1 MRLQKPLGN
10 VSVFR
15 LGVLRAAIGAGLVP
29 ALLAVTACG
38 RGTPLPASPSAR
50 PPSSQTAAILSSA
63 SEVTQ
68 APPVYQSG
76 GRRDPFRQPR
86 VEAAYKEPMDLKLTG
101 IVWGPRSYY
110 ALVESESPPGM
121 GYIIRENDIVDSAR
135 VFKITKDTVIFEV
148 KTKSTDGKPLIRY
161 VQKHIRPV
169 GR

>member
-10 VSVFR
+10 VSAFR
-15 LGVLRAAIGAGLVP
+15 LSVLRAAIGAGLIS

-38 RGTPLPASPSAR
+38 SGAPPPASPSAR
-50 PPSSQTAAILSSA
+50 PPSPQTAPVASSPA
-63 SEVTQ
+63 EVTQ
-68 APPVYQSG
+68 APSVYQSS

-86 VEAAYKEPMDLKLTG
+86 VEAAYKEPMNLKLTG
-101 IVWGPRSYY
+101 IVWGPRAYY

-121 GYIIRENDIVDSAR
+121 GYIIRENDIVESAR
-135 VFKITKDTVIFEV
+135 VLKITKDTVIFEV
-148 KTKSTDGKPLIRY
+148 KAKSAEGKPLIRY

>member
-10 VSVFR
+10 VSAF
-15 LGVLRAAIGAGLVP
+15 LLSVLRAAIGAGLVP

-38 RGTPLPASPSAR
+38 RGTPPSGSPPARTPSPQMA
-50 PPSSQTAAILSSA
+50 PIASSP

-86 VEAAYKEPMDLKLTG
+86 VEAAYKEPMNLKLTG

-110 ALVESESPPGM
+110 ALVESETPPGM

-135 VFKITKDTVIFEV
+135 VLKITKDTVIFEV
-148 KTKSTDGKPLIRY
+148 KTKSAEGKPLIRY
-161 VQKHIRPV
+161 VQKHIRPP